1 MLATDGTWH
10 ELKDAVRD
18 DWRGAV
24 AASFVASLVLA
35 LVVAVF
41 LFGRRMSGSLESQLA
56 PVPLALT
63 AAALLAWSC
72 AVRLRLCD
80 RRIDWLLAT
89 VLALF
94 AVAFSFPG
102 DRSIDWLVWLAV
114 FAAYGLIRPR
124 RNSPTI
130 GSDKRAEQ
138 VLQQLTRSRTADGC
152 ETIRGTLI
160 AEFAP
165 SERTA
170 VIHVAFCPPFEWLP
184 SIECEAIDGPACDV
198 KVAQVLHQGTRLE
211 TRLFHASTAAER
223 VTIEILATDH
233 PPVTV

>member
-1 MLATDGTWH
+1 MLATDGTWR
-10 ELKDAVRD
+10 EADDVDD

-24 AASFVASLVLA
+24 APALMASLVLA
-35 LVVAVF
+35 LVVSCF
-41 LFGRRMSGSLESQLA
+41 LLARRASGALDTPLA
-56 PVPLALT
+56 PLQLT
-63 AAALLAWSC
+63 IAAASLLVW
-72 AVRLRLCD
+72 AVATRLRLRD
-80 RRIDWLLAT
+80 GRVDWLLAT

-124 RNSPTI
+124 RSSPAI
-130 GSDKRAEQ
+130 ASDKRAEQ
-138 VLQQLTRSRTADGC
+138 IVQRLTRSRTADGC

-170 VIHVAFCPPFEWLP
+170 VIHVAFCPPFERLP
-184 SIECEAIDGPACDV
+184 SIECEAVDGPACDV
-198 KVAQVLHQGTRLE
+198 KLAQVLHQGTRLE
-211 TRLFHASTAAER
+211 ARLSHASTAAER
-223 VTIEILATDH
+223 VTIEIVATDH
-233 PPVTV
+233 PPLAV